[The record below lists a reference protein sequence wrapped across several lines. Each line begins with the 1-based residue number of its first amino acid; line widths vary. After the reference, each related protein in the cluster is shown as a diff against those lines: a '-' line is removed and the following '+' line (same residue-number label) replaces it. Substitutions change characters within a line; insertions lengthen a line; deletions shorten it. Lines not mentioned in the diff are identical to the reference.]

1 MRSLKVTRQRKAW
14 KNLEGSNAVAA
25 VEPKGPAEKRGSS
38 LLKVENPT

>member
-1 MRSLKVTRQRKAW
+1 MKKVMRQRKAW

-25 VEPKGPAEKRGSS
+25 VREKGAAEKRVSS